1 MKAKIVM
8 SEHLQLPVGH
18 HLGHH
23 PAFLLGGSDFSSS
36 AGSSSGLVSEP
47 FFLGDPT
54 VLAYNR

>member
-1 MKAKIVM
+1 MKAKIVT

-36 AGSSSGLVSEP
+36 AGFSSGLVFEP
-47 FFLGDPT
+47 FFRFDPT
-54 VLAYNR
+54 ILLYVR